1 VKSGASGAMKS
12 LHQFMFEKKLKTAL
26 RFDTNNLS
34 RLEVKVKTT
43 QGDPV
48 QYTLLSAPVYRRANI
63 RIIAAQASRLISK
76 HWNGLRCG
84 LLHFSKGWKKYLQ
97 GL

>member
-1 VKSGASGAMKS
+1 MLWKKATKYSCLGFANSDRLLVPIEVKSGASGAMKS

-48 QYTLLSAPVYRRANI
+48 QYTLLSAPVYLAERTFELL
-63 RIIAAQASRLISK
+63 QPK
-76 HWNGLRCG
+76 HPA
-84 LLHFSKGWKKYLQ
+84 
-97 GL
+97 

>member
-1 VKSGASGAMKS
+1 MKS

-48 QYTLLSAPVYRRANI
+48 QYTLLSAPVYLAERTFELL
-63 RIIAAQASRLISK
+63 QPK
-76 HWNGLRCG
+76 HPA
-84 LLHFSKGWKKYLQ
+84 
-97 GL
+97 